1 MKLSELYKHK
11 AAYDEMMS
19 VLAKYKQLPCVDDA
33 IYKIRHAAKACQ
45 DYEKWRI
52 DKPYWDYSLD
62 KDGISIYTN
71 PVVEIR
77 NQINKHG
84 NYETLKFTE
93 PKDLLQIWFSTGAYI
108 FGRDYPQKLFD
119 EFYCALKT
127 ECPPLYEGGLGAHIY
142 YKPEDAA
149 KAYETC
155 MRLYDEYSQKY
166 KEQAKER
173 RVKALEE
180 ELAKLRG
187 GAE

>member
-1 MKLSELYKHK
+1 MRLSELYKHK
-11 AAYDEMMS
+11 AAYDEMMA
-19 VLAKYKQLPCVDDA
+19 VLTKYKQLPCVDNA
-33 IYKIRHAAKACQ
+33 MYKIRYVAQACQ

-52 DKPYWDYSLD
+52 DKPYWDYSLCLN
-62 KDGISIYTN
+62 GISIYTC
-71 PVVEIR
+71 PVAEIS

-84 NYETLKFTE
+84 MHETLKFTE

-108 FGRDYPQKLFD
+108 FGQDYPKELFN

-127 ECPPLYEGGLGAHIY
+127 ECPPLYEDGLNAHIY
-142 YKPEDAA
+142 YKPKDAA

-166 KEQAKER
+166 KEQVKER

-180 ELAKLRG
+180 ELAKLKG
-187 GAE
+187 GAK

>member
-11 AAYDEMMS
+11 AAYDEIMV
-19 VLAKYKQLPCVDDA
+19 VLAKHSQLPCVDDA
-33 IYKIRHAAKACQ
+33 MDKIRYVVQACK

-52 DKPYWDYSLD
+52 DKPYWDAPLCRH
-62 KDGISIYTN
+62 GISIYTCL
-71 PVVEIR
+71 VMEIR
-77 NQINKHG
+77 TQINKYG
-84 NYETLKFTE
+84 RRETLKFDK
-93 PKDLLQIWFSTGAYI
+93 PKDLFQIWFSTGPYI
-108 FGRDYPQKLFD
+108 FGQDYPKELFN

-127 ECPPLYEGGLGAHIY
+127 ECPPLYKDELNAHIY

-155 MRLYDEYSQKY
+155 MRLYNEYSQKY

-180 ELAKLRG
+180 ELAKLKG
-187 GAE
+187 ETK